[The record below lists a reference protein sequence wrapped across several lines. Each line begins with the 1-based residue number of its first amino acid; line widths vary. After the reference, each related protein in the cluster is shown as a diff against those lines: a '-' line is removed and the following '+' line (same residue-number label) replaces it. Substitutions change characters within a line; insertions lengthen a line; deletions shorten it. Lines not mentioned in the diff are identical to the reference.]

1 MPKQIRVGL
10 ITQAGGAHVD
20 LYAQS
25 LAAADEVASVSVAD
39 PSSTLLPMV
48 KKHLGEK
55 LGRTYAS
62 AQELLANEKPELAL
76 ISVEA
81 VAAPPLIEA
90 ALEANCHVLAEKPA
104 CVRPDDFARLVRL
117 ADGKHKLLM
126 LALANRTNAVM
137 QEARRL
143 IQEGALGKI
152 YGTELHIIADQ
163 TRLTKPAYQQSW
175 FADPA
180 RAGGGHLLWL
190 GIHWLDLAMYL
201 TGGRITQIAGFRGV
215 VGGTPL
221 KVEDSA
227 VAALKFDN
235 GSFGTI
241 TSGYYLDS
249 GYHSHLKVWGSLGWL
264 QLERDPEQL
273 VWTSRQKPH
282 DGKPQ
287 LFQSK
292 DKPQGYPP
300 FVRAAV
306 RAAAGLQA
314 APITATESL
323 HVLRTVFGLYL
334 AAESGR
340 TQTIGAR

>member
-1 MPKQIRVGL
+1 M
-10 ITQAGGAHVD
+10 
-20 LYAQS
+20 
-25 LAAADEVASVSVAD
+25 
-39 PSSTLLPMV
+39 
-48 KKHLGEK
+48 
-55 LGRTYAS
+55 
-62 AQELLANEKPELAL
+62 
-76 ISVEA
+76 
-81 VAAPPLIEA
+81 
-90 ALEANCHVLAEKPA
+90 
-104 CVRPDDFARLVRL
+104 
-117 ADGKHKLLM
+117 
-126 LALANRTNAVM
+126 
-137 QEARRL
+137 
-143 IQEGALGKI
+143 
-152 YGTELHIIADQ
+152 
-163 TRLTKPAYQQSW
+163 
-175 FADPA
+175 
-180 RAGGGHLLWL
+180 LWL